1 MPYGVS
7 TMNVRGKIE
16 YGIDTNDGPRS
27 RKMETTR
34 LVGFIESGKHVNSRL
49 KNLGSIR
56 TRRRYVKA
64 FSMLLVLFAAATVVV
79 SALALTEAS
88 QASISAKQ
96 PPSPHTIYGFSWASD
111 GVTPMLGSI
120 VTVTNTRTGEFTTW
134 NDTHEGWDPLSN
146 IYNIDLSEMPTAW
159 VVGDLFNV
167 TSVNGVNIG
176 WNESVVTDN
185 AFDQID
191 VTLDGTPIPEFPM
204 LILPVGGI
212 IALFAVVSLRRK
224 GKEQ

>member
-1 MPYGVS
+1 
-7 TMNVRGKIE
+7 MNVRGKIE

-34 LVGFIESGKHVNSRL
+34 LVGSIESGKHVNSRL

-64 FSMLLVLFAAATVVV
+64 FSMLLVLCAAAMVVV

-88 QASISAKQ
+88 QATISIKDKQ
-96 PPSPHTIYGFSWASD
+96 PPPTPHTIYGFSWAAD
-111 GVTPMLGSI
+111 GVTPMVGSI
-120 VTVTNTRTGEFTTW
+120 VVVTNTRTGEFTTW
-134 NDTHEGWDPLSN
+134 NETHEGWDPTSN
-146 IYNIDLSEMPTAW
+146 IYSIDLSEMPTAW
-159 VVGDLFNV
+159 VVGDLINV
-167 TSVNGVNIG
+167 TSTNGASIG

-185 AFDQID
+185 PFGFDQID